1 MSKIITP
8 ATLQHRSVH
17 ELQAL
22 HRKAHQEL
30 AVSAKGSAERRAAI
44 ATLENIQRALRAKLA
59 HSGPRF

>member
-1 MSKIITP
+1 MPKIITP

-22 HRKAHQEL
+22 HRKAQQEL
-30 AVSAKGSAERRAAI
+30 AASPHGSTERATAL
-44 ATLENIQRALRAKLA
+44 ATLENINRALRAKMA